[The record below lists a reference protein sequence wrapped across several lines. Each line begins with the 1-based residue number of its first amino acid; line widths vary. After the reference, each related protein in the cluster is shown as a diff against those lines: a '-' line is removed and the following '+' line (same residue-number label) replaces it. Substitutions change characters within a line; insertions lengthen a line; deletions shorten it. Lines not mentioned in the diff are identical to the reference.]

1 MTIQRFLLPIAAL
14 FASTLVP
21 AAEPA
26 KAPEPTT
33 KADNNA
39 CAWSSSIDDWREL
52 DNRNLI
58 VWVSK
63 KEYYHVEL
71 SMPLVDLGSSDS
83 LAFVDHNHDGRVCGF
98 GMDAVV
104 VPRSTAFG
112 KASIIGMTRLDEVGL
127 EQLAAKYKVKLGG
140 SKNKLKDKANA
151 EAPKSVDAKPVE
163 KSVSTSKEN
172 GT

>member
-1 MTIQRFLLPIAAL
+1 MTIQRLLLPIAAL
-14 FASTLVP
+14 LTSTLAL

-26 KAPEPTT
+26 KTPEATT

-71 SMPLVDLGSSDS
+71 SMPLMDLGSSES
-83 LAFVDHNHDGRVCGF
+83 IAFVDHNHDGRVCGF

-112 KASIIGMTRLDEVGL
+112 KSSIIGMTRLDEVGL

-140 SKNKLKDKANA
+140 PKDKSKDKASADATKPA
-151 EAPKSVDAKPVE
+151 EKETSTAKV
-163 KSVSTSKEN
+163 N